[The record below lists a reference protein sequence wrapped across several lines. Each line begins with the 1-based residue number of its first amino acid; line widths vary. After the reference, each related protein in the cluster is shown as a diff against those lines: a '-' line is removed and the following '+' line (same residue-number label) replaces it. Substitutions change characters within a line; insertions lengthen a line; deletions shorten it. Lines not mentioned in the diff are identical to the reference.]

1 MKPVLSIQALLAV
14 AFVATA
20 VFSSAVS
27 AQTTSPATN
36 KADPKQTMPARDD
49 MKPGAAP
56 TVQNIG
62 DNAKRQHDPKAAAAN
77 KAGTA
82 AAAAA
87 TPATTGDEVRDWA
100 RIDSNKDNLISPD
113 EMEKYLTDS
122 RSAAPAKAAE
132 PAKK

>member
-1 MKPVLSIQALLAV
+1 MKPVQIVLAV

-27 AQTTSPATN
+27 AQATTPATN
-36 KADPKQTMPARDD
+36 KADPKQVMPARDD

-62 DNAKRQHDPKAAAAN
+62 DNAQRQHDPKGAAAN
-77 KAGTA
+77 KGGAVTAPGTA
-82 AAAAA
+82 AAV
-87 TPATTGDEVRDWA
+87 GEVRDWA
-100 RIDSNKDNLISPD
+100 RIDTNKDNLISAD
-113 EMEKYLTDS
+113 EMEKYLADS

-132 PAKK
+132 PVKK